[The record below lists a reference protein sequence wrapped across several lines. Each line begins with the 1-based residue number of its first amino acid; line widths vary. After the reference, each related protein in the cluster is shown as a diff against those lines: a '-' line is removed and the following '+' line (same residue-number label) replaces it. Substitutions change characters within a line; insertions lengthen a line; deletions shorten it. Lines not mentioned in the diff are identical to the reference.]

1 MERVDATS
9 RPGNRFAASTTQVR
23 RAVPDPQGHATLLV
37 RTYGMTKAL
46 QIAQTNSAI
55 VHSDDYWSDVFVALG
70 GQRDAVPQLV
80 QQAE

>member
-9 RPGNRFAASTTQVR
+9 RPSARYAASTQVR

-37 RTYGMTKAL
+37 RTYGMAKAL

-55 VHSDDYWSDVFVALG
+55 VRSDDYWSSVFVALA
-70 GQRDAVPQLV
+70 GQRDATSETAQR
-80 QQAE
+80 AE